1 MMLISNI
8 LNIVFILQTDP
19 FKGFRMGLA
28 NVLMTI
34 LGIGG
39 AVALIVTVLHI
50 MNGDRESA
58 KKFAKWVVAM
68 VVGFTLLLVIRDL

>member
-1 MMLISNI
+1 MMWLSYI
-8 LNIVFILQTDP
+8 LNVIVLLQVDP
-19 FKGFRMGLA
+19 FKNFREGFA

-39 AVALIVTVLHI
+39 AVSLIVTVLHI

-58 KKFAKWVVAM
+58 KRFAKWLIAM
-68 VVGFTLLLVIRDL
+68 VVGYTLLLVIREL